1 MHFIII
7 LHFAP
12 PPVALS
18 PIYHNRHY
26 DFEMARFYIPALA
39 KGYVIFDE
47 AINIRL
53 YPSFYTPF
61 YPIEIWIWQNYVV
74 TLQSNNNQLK
84 TKTIMNGL
92 IILFCLAILAFNV
105 YLLFLQ
111 IRMSNDIH
119 AMRYLFTTLFKEE
132 VKKKVTEENIRKTKE
147 AQKPVITAP
156 DINTPD
162 PSKSSRSKNDVDE
175 FLDEIH
181 SYKKENEVVDKKWLN
196 DLINKYNANFNED
209 FSQYLSLSKDITL
222 P

>member
-1 MHFIII
+1 
-7 LHFAP
+7 
-12 PPVALS
+12 
-18 PIYHNRHY
+18 
-26 DFEMARFYIPALA
+26 
-39 KGYVIFDE
+39 
-47 AINIRL
+47 
-53 YPSFYTPF
+53 
-61 YPIEIWIWQNYVV
+61 
-74 TLQSNNNQLK
+74 
-84 TKTIMNGL
+84 MNGL

-105 YLLFLQ
+105 YLLYLQ

-147 AQKPVITAP
+147 AQKPVITAT

-162 PSKSSRSKNDVDE
+162 PSKPSPSKNDVDE

>member
-1 MHFIII
+1 M
-7 LHFAP
+7 
-12 PPVALS
+12 
-18 PIYHNRHY
+18 
-26 DFEMARFYIPALA
+26 
-39 KGYVIFDE
+39 
-47 AINIRL
+47 
-53 YPSFYTPF
+53 
-61 YPIEIWIWQNYVV
+61 
-74 TLQSNNNQLK
+74 
-84 TKTIMNGL
+84 
-92 IILFCLAILAFNV
+92 
-105 YLLFLQ
+105 FLQ

-132 VKKKVTEENIRKTKE
+132 GKKKVTEENIRKTKE

-162 PSKSSRSKNDVDE
+162 PSKPSPSKNDVDE

>member
-1 MHFIII
+1 
-7 LHFAP
+7 
-12 PPVALS
+12 
-18 PIYHNRHY
+18 
-26 DFEMARFYIPALA
+26 
-39 KGYVIFDE
+39 
-47 AINIRL
+47 
-53 YPSFYTPF
+53 
-61 YPIEIWIWQNYVV
+61 
-74 TLQSNNNQLK
+74 
-84 TKTIMNGL
+84 MNGL

-162 PSKSSRSKNDVDE
+162 PSKPSPSKNDVDE

-209 FSQYLSLSKDITL
+209 FSQYLSLSKDFFL